1 MIERKERKYRK
12 MILILR
18 LRRYCESSAMY
29 YSNISNADGTYFSR
43 TRFNFNEKVLASF
56 LPRRFI
62 HVRYITWDGCIVE
75 GCFFG
80 RHYNIIINYQNF
92 QGFKT
97 KKTLKSVSFWKKR
110 YNLSIV
116 LCI

>member
-43 TRFNFNEKVLASF
+43 TRFNFNEKVLAKF
-56 LPRRFI
+56 LTAEVYSCSLHYMGWLHSGRL
-62 HVRYITWDGCIVE
+62 
-75 GCFFG
+75 FFWE
-80 RHYNIIINYQNF
+80 
-92 QGFKT
+92 
-97 KKTLKSVSFWKKR
+97 TL
-110 YNLSIV
+110 
-116 LCI
+116 

>member
-43 TRFNFNEKVLASF
+43 TRFNFNEKVPASF

-62 HVRYITWDGCIVE
+62 HVRYITWGGCIVE